1 MGYLTNDDQWLR
13 LARSNRVRTPGV
25 ETTTDTVIPEVT
37 PEVTPD
43 AGLVGGVLGA
53 GGAAALIPFL
63 TSFGSHITLKPRD
76 NHTIDAEWEVPDTAK
91 AAAIENGGRYPQL
104 RICDVTDID
113 DLDRQPPHS
122 IQKYDWDESTQQQQF
137 PNLESERTYLVE
149 IGYATNDDQW
159 LRLARSNRVRTP
171 GVETTPDTVTPEVT
185 PDVGLVGGMLGAGGA
200 AALIPFLTTFGSHI
214 TLKLRDNHTADAEF
228 VVPDTAKAA
237 AIENGGRYPQLRI
250 CDVTDIDDL
259 DRQPPHSVQ
268 KYDWDEST
276 QQQQFPNLESD
287 RIYLV
292 EIGYVTS
299 DDQWLRLARSNRVR
313 TPGVETTTDT
323 VTPKVTPEVTPDVGL
338 VGEVLGAG
346 GAAALIPFLTTFG
359 SHITLWLINDH
370 TADSEWEVPDSAK
383 AAAIENGGRYPQL
396 RICDVTDIDDLD
408 AQPPHSIQKYDWDES
423 SQQQQFPN
431 LESHRIYLVEIGYA
445 TEDDQWLRLARSNR
459 VCTPGVETTTDTVT
473 PKVQPDAAIVP
484 GLAGVGGLAAALIPY
499 LTAFGSHITLKHRD
513 NHTADAEWEVPTN
526 AKSAAIEHGGQ
537 YPQLR
542 ICDVTDIDNLDR
554 HPPHSLQKYDWD
566 EFTQHQQFHNLKSD
580 HTYLVE
586 IGYLTEENQWL
597 RLARSNRVRM
607 PGVETTPDAVT
618 PEAGVVLGL
627 GAGGATLIPVLTDL
641 GSQITLTL
649 RDNQTADARWHIPDA
664 AQTAARVR
672 GGQQMQLRI
681 YDVTDVDNLETHS
694 PNRVRR
700 YDCEESIQERRVPII
715 DSSCEY
721 LAEIGY
727 ISDEGQWFMLAR
739 SNRVRINTGAQGLH
753 PATDTD
759 TPSPIEEV
767 ATLPP
772 LSSFPSHM
780 ILIPTGEGTVD
791 VRWDISDEAKDV
803 AKQRG
808 GRQLQL
814 RVYDVTNIN
823 GDEPGTTIVEQCD
836 FDESTFDCQLE
847 LAGERD
853 YLTEVGYV
861 TDDSEWL
868 SLGRS
873 NSVRVPADSTRD
885 EDATPRNLGL
895 MGAGLMGAGGV
906 AGSIPRRGSQTTS
919 SVTLIPCDNEAAN
932 VYWEVPDAAAEDA
945 QQRGGRQFQLY
956 IYDVTD
962 IPADSVATNSVQQ
975 FDFDVSLP
983 HPELLH
989 LEGNHDYFA
998 EIGYLTDDGEWLM
1011 LARSYQVRIPTA
1023 TTITPLEFTGKP
1035 NLDISIPDPGV
1046 VPTLDVNRCRVAL
1059 IPCDNQAANVYW
1071 EVPDAAAEDAQQR
1084 GGRQFQLHL
1093 YDVTGVPADSMATN
1107 SVQQFDFN
1115 VSLPHP
1121 ELLHLEGNHDYFAEI
1136 GYLTA
1141 EVEWLVLARSYRV
1154 RIPALTTPDLSDV
1167 ELMPGVMVL
1176 PSLSSIPC
1184 RIVLTPGV
1192 EGTLDVEWEVPD
1204 EAKEVAKQ
1212 HGADQFLLRAYDVT
1226 NTSVEVP
1233 ASALI
1238 EECPIAES
1246 ISSWQF
1252 EFESQREYLV
1262 EIGYLTEEGL
1272 WLLLARSN
1280 RLYVP
1285 VEETTD
1291 EEEVGSTAVAFTGVD
1306 AAEQP
1311 LSALSSTLSYITLSL
1326 GENELVDARWEVP
1339 EGAKAEAK
1347 QQGGQKFQLHV
1358 YEVTGIDFDTQSAHG
1373 VQRYNCNELIKQW
1386 QVPNLN
1392 INCEYIIEIGYVTDT
1407 DDWLLLAR
1415 SNRIRVPATSG
1426 MISDVTGVS
1435 PQVAI
1440 AACIT
1445 LTLSDSQSIDAHWEL
1460 PRAARVAA
1468 QAQGGQKFQLRIYEV
1483 TGVDL
1488 ETPLLQNLR
1497 RYNCHELIQQLQI
1510 PNLEA
1515 DCDYLA
1521 EIGYVTDDEQWLM
1534 LARSNSVRI
1543 SGSALIDQTTL
1554 GTTGATISTVSE
1566 SVRQG
1571 SIPTVMTTPQAVR
1584 TGNCAIQHLTVHSR
1598 HNCHLLDDQRM
1609 KQLQD
1614 TAVSHP
1620 LEPGIYVVRI
1630 KSGAFGYG
1638 SELFPTGEP
1647 MVVFWIYGGTVI
1659 NKKTR
1664 VPVGATWSTLNGYH
1678 DSLTLEVRETST
1690 LCAFFFDSYLEDN
1703 QGEVTISVVR
1713 LYDAD

>member
-1 MGYLTNDDQWLR
+1 MRICDVTDIDDLDGQAPHSLQKYDWDESSQQQQFPNLESHRTYLAEIGYVTNDDQWLR

-25 ETTTDTVIPEVT
+25 
-37 PEVTPD
+37 
-43 AGLVGGVLGA
+43 
-53 GGAAALIPFL
+53 
-63 TSFGSHITLKPRD
+63 K
-76 NHTIDAEWEVPDTAK
+76 
-91 AAAIENGGRYPQL
+91 
-104 RICDVTDID
+104 
-113 DLDRQPPHS
+113 
-122 IQKYDWDESTQQQQF
+122 
-137 PNLESERTYLVE
+137 
-149 IGYATNDDQW
+149 
-159 LRLARSNRVRTP
+159 
-171 GVETTPDTVTPEVT
+171 
-185 PDVGLVGGMLGAGGA
+185 
-200 AALIPFLTTFGSHI
+200 
-214 TLKLRDNHTADAEF
+214 
-228 VVPDTAKAA
+228 
-237 AIENGGRYPQLRI
+237 
-250 CDVTDIDDL
+250 
-259 DRQPPHSVQ
+259 
-268 KYDWDEST
+268 
-276 QQQQFPNLESD
+276 
-287 RIYLV
+287 
-292 EIGYVTS
+292 
-299 DDQWLRLARSNRVR
+299 
-313 TPGVETTTDT
+313 TTTDT
-323 VTPKVTPEVTPDVGL
+323 VTPVVTPDMGL
-338 VGEVLGAG
+338 VGGMLGAG

-370 TADSEWEVPDSAK
+370 TADSEWEVPDTAK

-408 AQPPHSIQKYDWDES
+408 GQPPHSLQKYDWDES
-423 SQQQQFPN
+423 TQQQQFPN
-431 LESHRIYLVEIGYA
+431 LESHRIYLAEIGYA

-459 VCTPGVETTTDTVT
+459 VCTPGVETTTDALT
-473 PKVQPDAAIVP
+473 PKVTPDAVVVP
-484 GLAGVGGLAAALIPY
+484 ELVGVGGLAAALIPY
-499 LTAFGSHITLKHRD
+499 LTAFGSHITLKLKD
-513 NHTADAEWEVPTN
+513 NHTADAEWEVPTS

-566 EFTQHQQFHNLKSD
+566 ELTQHQQFHNLKSD

-597 RLARSNRVRM
+597 RLARSNRVCT
-607 PGVETTPDAVT
+607 PGVETTPDTVT
-618 PEAGVVLGL
+618 PQVTAEDGVVLGL
-627 GAGGATLIPVLTDL
+627 GAGGAALIPVLTDL
-641 GSQITLTL
+641 GSQISLTL
-649 RDNQTADARWHIPDA
+649 RDNHTADARWNIPDA
-664 AQTAARVR
+664 AQTAVRVR

-681 YDVTDVDNLETHS
+681 YDVTDVENLDTQS

-727 ISDEGQWFMLAR
+727 ITGVGQWLMLAR
-739 SNRVRINTGAQGLH
+739 SNRVRINTGAQGGLH
-753 PATDTD
+753 PSQETETA
-759 TPSPIEEV
+759 SPIEEV
-767 ATLPP
+767 PTLPP

-780 ILIPTGEGTVD
+780 TLIPTGEGTVD
-791 VRWDISDEAKDV
+791 IRWDISDEAKDV

-814 RVYDVTNIN
+814 RVYDVTNIS
-823 GDEPGTTIVEQCD
+823 GQEPGTTIVEQCD
-836 FDESTFDCQLE
+836 FDESTFDWQLE
-847 LAGERD
+847 LSGDRD

-861 TDDSEWL
+861 TDDGEWL
-868 SLGRS
+868 RLGRS
-873 NSVRVPADSTRD
+873 NSVRVPATSTRD

-895 MGAGLMGAGGV
+895 MGAGLIGAGVV
-906 AGSIPRRGSQTTS
+906 AGGISRRGSGTTS

-932 VYWEVPDAAAEDA
+932 VYWEVADAATEDA
-945 QQRGGRQFQLY
+945 QQRGGRQFQLHL
-956 IYDVTD
+956 YDVTD
-962 IPADSVATNSVQQ
+962 IPADSMATNSVQQ
-975 FDFDVSLP
+975 YDFDISLP
-983 HPELLH
+983 HPEFLH
-989 LEGNHDYFA
+989 LFGNHDYFA
-998 EIGYLTDDGEWLM
+998 EVGYLTDDGEWLM
-1011 LARSYQVRIPTA
+1011 LARSYRVRIPTA
-1023 TTITPLEFTGKP
+1023 TITPVEFTGKP

-1046 VPTLDVNRCRVAL
+1046 VPTLDVNRCRVTL
-1059 IPCDNQAANVYW
+1059 IPCDNEAANVYW
-1071 EVPDAAAEDAQQR
+1071 EVADAAVEDIKQR
-1084 GGRQFQLHL
+1084 GAHQFQLYI
-1093 YDVTGVPADSMATN
+1093 YDVTDIPADSMATN
-1107 SVQQFDFN
+1107 SVQQYDFN

-1121 ELLHLEGNHDYFAEI
+1121 ELLHLFGNHDYFAEI
-1136 GYLTA
+1136 GYLTD
-1141 EVEWLVLARSYRV
+1141 EGEWLVLARSYRV

-1167 ELMPGVMVL
+1167 ELMPGVMIL

-1184 RIVLTPGV
+1184 RIILTIGE
-1192 EGTLDVEWEVPD
+1192 EGTLDAEWEVPD
-1204 EAKEVAKQ
+1204 EAKARAKQ
-1212 HGADQFLLRAYDVT
+1212 QGGSQYQLRAYDVT
-1226 NTSVEVP
+1226 NISVDVP

-1252 EFESQREYLV
+1252 EFDSQREYLA

-1291 EEEVGSTAVAFTGVD
+1291 EEEIGSMAVAFTGVN
-1306 AAEQP
+1306 ATEQP
-1311 LSALSSTLSYITLSL
+1311 LSALSSSSSYITLSL

-1339 EGAKAEAK
+1339 DGAKARAK

-1358 YEVTGIDFDTQSAHG
+1358 YEVTGIDLDTQSAHG

-1392 INCEYIIEIGYVTDT
+1392 INCEYIVEIGYMTQTDE
-1407 DDWLLLAR
+1407 WLLLAR

-1426 MISDVTGVS
+1426 LISDVTGVS

-1445 LTLSDSQSIDAHWEL
+1445 LMLSDNQSIDAHWEL

-1483 TGVDL
+1483 TEVDL
-1488 ETPLLQNLR
+1488 ETQSVQNLR

-1521 EIGYVTDDEQWLM
+1521 EIGYVTEDDEWLM

-1554 GTTGATISTVSE
+1554 GMTGATISTVSE

-1571 SIPTVMTTPQAVR
+1571 SIPTVMTTPQAM
-1584 TGNCAIQHLTVHSR
+1584 TPGNCAIQHLTVHSR
-1598 HNCHLLDDQRM
+1598 QNCHLLDDQRM
-1609 KQLQD
+1609 KQLQE
-1614 TAVSHP
+1614 TAVSHT

-1647 MVVFWIYGGTVI
+1647 MVIFWIYGGTVI

-1678 DSLTLEVRETST
+1678 DSLTLEVQETST
-1690 LCAFFFDSYLEDN
+1690 LYAFFFDSYPEDN